1 MFCPQCGQQQINQ
14 DTRFC
19 SRCGF
24 LMTGVEKLI
33 ANGGAMPEY
42 LALSEKN
49 LGMSARKRGMKK
61 GALLFFSGIM
71 IVPLLGILTAMMN
84 GEGYIVGAMAIITFL
99 GGILRMIY
107 ALIFETSD
115 PAHPTLED
123 DFAKVSAKFLNKKS
137 DQNAL
142 PPQQS
147 IPVSDYSPPPKHAS
161 WRETDDLTPTSVTE
175 ETTTLLDKDKL

>member
-1 MFCPQCGQQQINQ
+1 MFCPQCGQQQIKQ

-33 ANGGAMPEY
+33 ESGGALPEY
-42 LALSEKN
+42 LALNEKN
-49 LGMSARKRGMKK
+49 QGMSARKRGVKK
-61 GALLFFSGIM
+61 GALLFFSGMI

-99 GGILRMIY
+99 GGILRMLY
-107 ALIFETSD
+107 ALIFETSN
-115 PAHPTLED
+115 PAHSTLED
-123 DFAKVSAKFLNKKS
+123 DIANVSKKILNKKTE
-137 DQNAL
+137 QNAL

-147 IPVSDYSPPPKHAS
+147 IPVSDYAPPKPAS
-161 WRETDDLTPTSVTE
+161 WRESDDLVPGSVTE
-175 ETTTLLDKDKL
+175 KTTRSLDKENF